1 MSLHWSSP
9 TRALSGA
16 GNLQRFDPGIDR
28 SRYNRALAWLA
39 DIGRDLAFASFT
51 FDPVETGSVV
61 LAPQRLES
69 NPVASGNSVDAG
81 IVASGRTEWERGF
94 GAMSEALAM
103 GAVEKV
109 VLARQMSI
117 LAPTA
122 IDIDAVFMRLQ
133 LSNPQTYVFA
143 IEGLVGASPELL
155 VSVVGGTLRSVA
167 LAGTSTGS
175 SALDDP
181 MIILE
186 HELAASSVR
195 DGLNPH
201 MRRIESQ
208 QSVIE
213 VGRMRHLAT
222 SFEGDLAPGKGVMDI
237 LSTLHPTA
245 AVAGTPTAAALDLI
259 RGVEPTR
266 RGRYAGPVG
275 WFDREGNGE
284 FAIALRCGQVDGS
297 RATLY
302 AGGGLVAGA
311 DIDQEWAET
320 DAKLQ
325 PMIEAL
331 GIV

>member
-1 MSLHWSSP
+1 
-9 TRALSGA
+9 
-16 GNLQRFDPGIDR
+16 
-28 SRYNRALAWLA
+28 LAWLA
-39 DIGRDLAFASFT
+39 DIGRDLALASFT
-51 FDPVETGSVV
+51 FDPAETGSVV
-61 LAPQRLES
+61 LAPQRLGP
-69 NPVASGNSVDAG
+69 NPVAVGNPVTAG
-81 IVASGRTEWERGF
+81 ILAPGRIDWERGF
-94 GAMSEALAM
+94 GAMSDALAT

-109 VLARQMSI
+109 VLARQVTIS
-117 LAPTA
+117 APTA
-122 IDIDAVFMRLQ
+122 IDIDAVFRRLQ
-133 LSNPQTYVFA
+133 LSNHQTYVFA

-155 VSVVGGTLRSVA
+155 VSVVGGSLRSVA
-167 LAGTSTGS
+167 LAGTTTESG
-175 SALDDP
+175 AIDDP

-195 DGLNPH
+195 EGLTPH
-201 MRRIESQ
+201 IQRIESKR
-208 QSVIE
+208 SVME

-259 RGVEPTR
+259 RALEPTP

-284 FAIALRCGQVDGS
+284 FALALRCGQVEGS

-311 DIDQEWAET
+311 DLNHEWAET
-320 DAKLQ
+320 EAKLQ
-325 PMIEAL
+325 PMVEAL
-331 GIV
+331 GIQ